1 MENRTTEIT
10 SPILIILAF
19 AILYIVWGSTYYFI
33 KIALEDFPPLFLGAL
48 RYSTAGLLMLV
59 WAKIRGKKLFDK
71 RSLWVSAIVGIL
83 LLTGGNGA
91 VVIAEQT
98 LPSAVV
104 AILWSL
110 IPVTFSII
118 DKANWRKNFHNK
130 STVLG
135 LVMGFLGVYLLF
147 SDQIESAVY
156 NSGASL
162 SLGGMGIVI
171 VGTLFFAIGSL
182 YAKNNP
188 SGLASEAN
196 VAWQMLFAG
205 GTLMFG
211 SFGFHEF
218 PKVHWAEIKNQSWFA
233 LAFLIIFGSIAA
245 FSAYV
250 WLLSK
255 RPATQVNTY
264 AYVNPVIAVLI
275 GVLFADENMSL
286 PQLGGLVAI
295 LGSVLLINLSKYGK
309 KGSKGSEIVTPE
321 KQLVIENVAATCNHV
336 HAKCS
341 VSSRP

>member
-1 MENRTTEIT
+1 MENRTTDST
-10 SPILIILAF
+10 SPVFILLAF
-19 AILYIVWGSTYYFI
+19 TILYIVWGSTYYFI

-48 RYSTAGLLMLV
+48 RYSTAGLLMLG
-59 WAKIRGKKLFDK
+59 WTKLRGKKLFDK
-71 RSLWVSAIVGIL
+71 RSLWISAIVGIL

-110 IPVTFSII
+110 TPVTFGII
-118 DKANWRKNFHNK
+118 DRSNWRKTFHSK

-135 LVMGFLGVYLLF
+135 LIMGFLGVYLLF
-147 SDQIESAVY
+147 SDQIGSVIY
-156 NSGASL
+156 NSSASL
-162 SLGGMGIVI
+162 SLGGMVIVI
-171 VGTLFFAIGSL
+171 IGTLSFSIGSL

-188 SGLASEAN
+188 SGLAPEAN

-205 GTLMFG
+205 GTLMAG
-211 SFGFHEF
+211 SFGFQEF
-218 PKVHWAEIKNQSWFA
+218 PEVNWAEIKTPSWFA
-233 LAFLIIFGSIAA
+233 LAFLIFFGSIAA

-275 GVLFADENMSL
+275 GVFFAGENMSL
-286 PQLGGLVAI
+286 PQLGGLGAI
-295 LGSVLLINLSKYGK
+295 LVSVLLINLSKYGK
-309 KGSKGSEIVTPE
+309 KTSRRLTFVTPK
-321 KQLVIENVAATCNHV
+321 KQLKYGIRF
-336 HAKCS
+336 K
-341 VSSRP
+341 